1 MPTLIEVTRSRLRA
15 KHYSLRTE
23 DIYIHWIR
31 RYIRFHNGVHPR
43 TLGADSIERFLTDL
57 AVRHNV
63 SASTQNQALAA
74 LLFLYKIVLRL
85 EVPWIDGI
93 VRAKR
98 PLRVP
103 TVLSRPEVQDLLSN
117 MDGRAALI
125 AKLMYGTGLRLMEC
139 LRLRIKDLDFARCEI
154 TVRSGKGGK
163 DRRTI
168 LPSSLI
174 VLLKMEIERAASL
187 HQSDLLEGFG
197 ETRLPYA
204 LARKYPSTGK
214 DLGWQYVFP
223 SLQRSIDP
231 IDGKERRHHVDDA
244 VLSRAISKG
253 RKRAGIHK
261 HVTAHTL
268 RHSFATHL
276 IEQGYD
282 IRTVQELLGHK
293 DVKTTQIYTHVLN
306 RGVGGVKSPL
316 D

>member
-103 TVLSRPEVQDLLSN
+103 TVLSRSEVQDLLSN

-163 DRRTI
+163 DRRTM
-168 LPSSLI
+168 LPL
-174 VLLKMEIERAASL
+174 
-187 HQSDLLEGFG
+187 
-197 ETRLPYA
+197 
-204 LARKYPSTGK
+204 
-214 DLGWQYVFP
+214 FP
-223 SLQRSIDP
+223 HRSIENGD
-231 IDGKERRHHVDDA
+231 
-244 VLSRAISKG
+244 
-253 RKRAGIHK
+253 
-261 HVTAHTL
+261 
-268 RHSFATHL
+268 
-276 IEQGYD
+276 
-282 IRTVQELLGHK
+282 
-293 DVKTTQIYTHVLN
+293 
-306 RGVGGVKSPL
+306 
-316 D
+316 